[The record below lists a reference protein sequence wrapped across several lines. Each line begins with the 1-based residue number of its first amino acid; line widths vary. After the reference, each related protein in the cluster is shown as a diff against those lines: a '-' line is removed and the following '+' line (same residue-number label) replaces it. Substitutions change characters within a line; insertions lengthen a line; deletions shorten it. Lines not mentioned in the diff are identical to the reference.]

1 MRRVLTIC
9 LFALAAVLVAAP
21 AALAAS
27 GPAPT
32 ITRVQPMRVSVGNL
46 LTITGSH
53 FKAQRTRTPSSS
65 AAPTA
70 VRPSRSRAAR
80 RRRKLVVRVPAAVAR
95 LLRVSGSRQRP
106 TRLKLRVLSGQFSK
120 FTTRRLSPVVT
131 GVGDGDG
138 GPGGGGGG
146 GGGTVVC
153 NDSADHD
160 GDLLPNTLELAIG
173 TDPCLA
179 DTDNDQM
186 TDGWEYW
193 SAKDLNIK
201 AVPYPGKR
209 PFPNALDPSD
219 GAPARRGTA
228 TSTSTATASPRSR
241 STAPGATPAARSTP
255 RRPAAS
261 ISSRR
266 SGYSDGTQYSR
277 ASETPGVPAWRG
289 PSYGLAGSGRAVPGD
304 AQPARRRRV
313 ARRRARRRW
322 RRHGELHRVGPR
334 PGSAELVG
342 GFYAKDAHKAEPWG
356 PSPRRPAARSSAT
369 STSGRS
375 RSWTWPTPTSTAT
388 RSSTARTIRTTTTVS
403 NIREMYEVVGTD
415 LDGDGGFT
423 AVRRR
428 TRASTSIRRG
438 VDPARQRRSTRAP
451 RIRTRVPAL
460 SGSPSS
466 RSFPR
471 SSSSNLAPAPSFV
484 GCGRHVFPVR
494 DGRGVPR
501 PGAHGDRRG
510 AARGPRAA
518 P

>member
-9 LFALAAVLVAAP
+9 LLALAAVLVAAP

-53 FKAQRTRTPSSS
+53 FKAQRTRNTVIFRGPNGR
-65 AAPTA
+65 TA
-70 VRPSRSRAAR
+70 FAKPRRSTT
-80 RRRKLVVRVPAAVAR
+80 RKLVVRVPAAVAR

-138 GPGGGGGG
+138 GPGGGGGGG

-219 GAPARRGTA
+219 GAPAPARFSNIDFDGDGL
-228 TSTSTATASPRSR
+228 TSVEEYRAWRYTGSAFDASKARWARSR
-241 STAPGATPAARSTP
+241 VAARLQRRHAVQP
-255 RRPAAS
+255 RGRDAGRALPGRARPTACRLRAEPFPATLNLH
-261 ISSRR
+261 
-266 SGYSDGTQYSR
+266 GDG
-277 ASETPGVPAWRG
+277 AWRDDERDADGDGMANYIESVHG
-289 PSYGLAGSGRAVPGD
+289 PG
-304 AQPARRRRV
+304 QPSWWA
-313 ARRRARRRW
+313 
-322 RRHGELHRVGPR
+322 
-334 PGSAELVG
+334 
-342 GFYAKDAHKAEPWG
+342 GFYARTPTRPSRGG
-356 PSPRRPAARSSAT
+356 PSPRRPAARRSSAP
-369 STSGRS
+369 STSGPS
-375 RSWTWPTPTSTAT
+375 RSWTWRTPTSTAT
-388 RSSTARTIRTTTTVS
+388 RSSTARTIRTTTTSRTSARCTRVC
-403 NIREMYEVVGTD
+403 GLD
-415 LDGDGGFT
+415 LDGDGGFNCGGT
-423 AVRRR
+423 
-428 TRASTSIRRG
+428 
-438 VDPARQRRSTRAP
+438 RSTRRRSGRAWTG
-451 RIRTRVPAL
+451 RQRVQPLRPESRLAYVRCLEAL
-460 SGSPSS
+460 RVDP
-466 RSFPR
+466 
-471 SSSSNLAPAPSFV
+471 
-484 GCGRHVFPVR
+484 FPV
-494 DGRGVPR
+494 VPPPTWR
-501 PGAHGDRRG
+501 PH
-510 AARGPRAA
+510 PRL
-518 P
+518 